1 MTTTTA
7 QEPAR
12 RIMRPA
18 AGVAIDPAR
27 LTWWRQLRGMSRQDL
42 SDRLARMWID
52 GRGDA
57 LPYSHRRARLLPDR
71 TVPVVRWWAPDGKHE
86 QAYPSHED
94 AARAVAELNA
104 PLAGH
109 RVVPVPGDRR
119 AGCAVCGRPVTG
131 GLTRDSLAKFE
142 NPDPAKRRRPKDRT
156 VRALCAALSG
166 CGLKVRPADLMPGGP
181 ALPPVAGA
189 LEREARLA
197 VNEGMRELAD
207 ALGRPELYRNP
218 RGRIFYRGE
227 LRRMWAQYQAGREPG
242 AVTLARP

>member
-109 RVVPVPGDRR
+109 RGPARPGDRR
-119 AGCAVCGRPVTG
+119 AHP
-131 GLTRDSLAKFE
+131 
-142 NPDPAKRRRPKDRT
+142 
-156 VRALCAALSG
+156 
-166 CGLKVRPADLMPGGP
+166 
-181 ALPPVAGA
+181 
-189 LEREARLA
+189 
-197 VNEGMRELAD
+197 
-207 ALGRPELYRNP
+207 
-218 RGRIFYRGE
+218 
-227 LRRMWAQYQAGREPG
+227 
-242 AVTLARP
+242 